1 MMRRPIQLLLEN
13 RKIIMLTFEIFWI
26 VVFLMEAASKGSG
39 AQVAQ
44 FVYVNF

>member
-1 MMRRPIQLLLEN
+1 MRSPLQVLVEN
-13 RKIIMLTFEIFWI
+13 KKLIMLTFEIFWI
-26 VVFLMEAASKGSG
+26 VVFLMEAASEGPA

>member
-1 MMRRPIQLLLEN
+1 MRRPVQFLLDN
-13 RKIIMLTFEIFWI
+13 KKVIMLTFEIFWI

-39 AQVAQ
+39 AQVAP

>member
-1 MMRRPIQLLLEN
+1 MRSPLQVLNEN
-13 RKIIMLTFEIFWI
+13 KKIIMLTFEIFWI
-26 VVFLMEAASKGSG
+26 VVFLLEAASKGAG